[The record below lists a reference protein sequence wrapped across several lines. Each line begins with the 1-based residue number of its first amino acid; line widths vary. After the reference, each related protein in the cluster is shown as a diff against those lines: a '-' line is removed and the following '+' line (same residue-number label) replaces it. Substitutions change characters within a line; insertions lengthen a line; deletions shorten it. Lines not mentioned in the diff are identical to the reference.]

1 MLREISA
8 ADASWWQVVIFAS
21 SVVIIVFS
29 GRCSHSSIRPFIAS
43 PPDIV
48 PEKYARVSIWNVNH
62 AIRVLSVRKIEGL
75 VVVGTGQ
82 CSSVHATT
90 QSVFL
95 KIVSRGIQ

>member
-48 PEKYARVSIWNVNH
+48 PEKYVRVSLWNH
-62 AIRVLSVRKIEGL
+62 AIRVLSVRKIEDL
-75 VVVGTGQ
+75 VIVGTGQ

-95 KIVSRGIQ
+95 KIVSREIQ